1 MSSTSPFPK
10 LPLFFRF
17 SDPLA
22 TQPYRLQLL
31 PRADILTFEQVCDL
45 ASGLLALDEPLI
57 FKAGRGGKAT
67 DVLWA
72 YDVLIYFFS
81 EPLRRLLTEAGVS
94 GWTTYPV
101 ELYDRKGNHL
111 PGYQGI
117 AVTGPK
123 CRRDRSRSSIVDK
136 PPPVPGGRGYQVYR
150 GLYFDESQWDGSD
163 MFWVSEGG
171 GIVVT
176 EKLYR
181 LFRRHKIRNVELT
194 PLTEVEIDVSNDKY
208 GESARKSG

>member
-1 MSSTSPFPK
+1 MH
-10 LPLFFRF
+10 LM
-17 SDPLA
+17 
-22 TQPYRLQLL
+22 
-31 PRADILTFEQVCDL
+31 PRADILTNAQVQ
-45 ASGLLALDEPLI
+45 ALVRGSFSLEEPLV
-57 FKAGRGGKAT
+57 FKAGSGGRAT
-67 DVLWA
+67 DVLWF
-72 YDVLIYFFS
+72 YGVSFFFS
-81 EPLRRLLTEAGVS
+81 EPLRRLLADEGVS

-150 GLYFDESQWDGSD
+150 GLYFNESQWDGSD

-194 PLTEVEIDVSNDKY
+194 PLPEVEIDVSNDKY